1 MLITNYIGNT
11 GSRKGTN
18 IILVTS
24 GNYPIIYRISITI
37 SRSSYNY
44 RISESRGTR

>member
-11 GSRKGTN
+11 RSRKGTN

-24 GNYPIIYRISITI
+24 GNYPIICRVSITTP
-37 SRSSYNY
+37 RSNYNY
-44 RISESRGTR
+44 HISESRETR

>member
-18 IILVTS
+18 IVLVIS
-24 GNYPIIYRISITI
+24 GNYSIICRISVTI
-37 SRSSYNY
+37 PRSNYNY
-44 RISESRGTR
+44 YILESRETR